1 MIGGSASKKITFILT
16 EQDDFL
22 LKPSRA
28 FGLFAIAAGRIFL
41 VFMDLTAVLLFGL
54 LVASISNDELQTPIP
69 LFSTWLL
76 GLTSNLIL
84 LGTITSAVLVLRG
97 FFAVM
102 LVFMQTSLLSASQ
115 ADFANQL
122 IQKTIPDKNSWTDVD
137 SPKLIQRVT
146 DGARARFV
154 QIPMAKIN
162 LAAESSLV
170 LVLCFSFIIVDPFL
184 GGTSVIYIALAA
196 IIQNAVIRKEIVF
209 HSKTF
214 KERQVSITGEVG
226 NLWANRH
233 EISLVDQFGDGIWQT
248 MGYSQN
254 RFSRSM
260 ARLIF
265 FRGLPRYYIEAVV
278 IVGIAA
284 ILALGFSTD
293 ALSDKS
299 AELGFLLA
307 GFFRISTA
315 ISPIQVSLQ
324 NLTSA
329 QEIASTDDKGGSSHE
344 KNPRTIFSSGLD
356 TKRPKSVI
364 GEIRY
369 GEKIAIAGGSGSG
382 KTTILKQLAG
392 FFPSEQISYE
402 GFSFHNPLEKKNL
415 FSYVTQDPG
424 LYSGNLRFN
433 LNPFEAKIRTGDMDR
448 IIQAFG
454 LRHLD
459 EEGNLLFHGEP
470 VCSGGELQRIAIA
483 RAVLQDSEL
492 LLLDEP
498 TSNLD
503 SSLAELVFAYL
514 TEEYAGAVIAVS
526 HDRENLIKFDRV
538 IELS

>member
-1 MIGGSASKKITFILT
+1 MIGGSASKKITSILT
-16 EQDDFL
+16 EQENFL

-28 FGLFAIAAGRIFL
+28 FGLLAIAAGRIFL
-41 VFMDLTAVLLFGL
+41 VFMDLTAVLLFGI
-54 LVASISNDELQTPIP
+54 LVAGISNDELQAPIP
-69 LFSTWLL
+69 LFTTWLL

-84 LGTITSAVLVLRG
+84 LGTITCAILVLRG

-102 LVFMQTSLLSASQ
+102 LVFTQTSLLSASQ

-122 IQKTIPDKNSWTDVD
+122 IRKTIPDKNSWADVD
-137 SPKLIQRVT
+137 SAKLIQRVT

-170 LVLCFSFIIVDPFL
+170 LALCFSFIIVDPFL
-184 GGTSVIYIALAA
+184 GGFSVIYVALAA

-214 KERQVSITGEVG
+214 KERQISITGEVG
-226 NLWANRH
+226 NLWSNRH
-233 EISLVDQFGDGIWQT
+233 EISLEDQFGDGIWKT
-248 MGYSQN
+248 MGYSQS

-265 FRGLPRYYIEAVV
+265 FRALPRYYIEAVV
-278 IVGIAA
+278 VVGIAA
-284 ILALGFSTD
+284 ILTLGVYTD
-293 ALSDKS
+293 SFSDKS

-329 QEIASTDDKGGSSHE
+329 RQIAPTDDKESSSQG
-344 KNPRTIFSSGLD
+344 KNPHTVFLSGLD
-356 TKRPKSVI
+356 TKKPKGVI

-369 GEKIAIAGGSGSG
+369 GEKIAIAGASGSG

-392 FFPSEQISYE
+392 FLPSEQIRYH
-402 GFSFHNPLEKKNL
+402 GFSFHNPFDKKNL

-433 LNPFEAKIRTGDMDR
+433 LNPFEVKMRTGDIDQ
-448 IIQAFG
+448 IIQAFR
-454 LRHLD
+454 LEHLD
-459 EEGNLLFHGEP
+459 EEGNLLLHGEP
-470 VCSGGELQRIAIA
+470 VCSGGELQRIAVA
-483 RAVLQDSEL
+483 RAVLQGSEL

-526 HDRENLIKFDRV
+526 HDRDNLMKFDRV